1 MRMRAVASNDGY
13 YLLGL
18 DGSIAAFGTARF
30 FGSASPNG
38 AVDLMLA
45 R

>member
-1 MRMRAVASNDGY
+1 MRAIASNDGY

-18 DGSIAAFGTARF
+18 DGSISAFGTAHF
-30 FGSASPNG
+30 FGSAAPMGS
-38 AVDLMLA
+38 VDFMLS